1 MTTLL
6 SPLTDLIFK
15 RIFGDARNAD
25 ILANLLLS
33 ILDLPEDDYA
43 GLEFEDTHLKPEIEG
58 GKLVILDV
66 KVKTKAGTILDI
78 EIQVCRATAMRAR
91 ILFYASKLITDQMS
105 ESDNYKKIK
114 PVILIVIADFN
125 LLPEE
130 AKYHNVY
137 RLLNEDSHRL
147 FSGLLEIH
155 TIELKK
161 LPEEGDGSELGKWMR
176 FMKMREERDIRMLEE
191 GNPMIQKAYG
201 VLRKLSADEEFRLQV
216 DAREKALRD
225 YYSLVG
231 DRDDA
236 FAERDAV
243 KAERD
248 ALKAKQDA
256 VKAERDAVK
265 AERDNAF
272 AERDAVKAKQ
282 DKVFALMRTMGLT
295 DEQIAQAIQN

>member
-1 MTTLL
+1 MSTLL

-25 ILANLLLS
+25 ILTDLLLS

-91 ILFYASKLITDQMS
+91 ILFYSSKLITDQMG
-105 ESDNYKKIK
+105 ESDNYTKIK

-130 AKYHNVY
+130 LKYHNVY
-137 RLLNEDSHRL
+137 RLLNEDSHKL
-147 FSGLLEIH
+147 FSRLLEIH
-155 TIELKK
+155 IIELKK
-161 LPEEGDGSELGKWMR
+161 LPKEGDGSELGNWMR
-176 FMKMREERDIRMLEE
+176 FMKMCEEQDITILREA
-191 GNPMIQKAYG
+191 NPMIQKAYG
-201 VLRKLSADEEFRLQV
+201 VLRKLSADEELRLQV

-225 YYSLVG
+225 YYSLVS

-248 ALKAKQDA
+248 AVKAERDA

-265 AERDNAF
+265 AEL
-272 AERDAVKAKQ
+272 EKAM
-282 DKVFALMRTMGLT
+282 ALMRAMGMT
-295 DEQIAQAIQN
+295 DEQISQASQK